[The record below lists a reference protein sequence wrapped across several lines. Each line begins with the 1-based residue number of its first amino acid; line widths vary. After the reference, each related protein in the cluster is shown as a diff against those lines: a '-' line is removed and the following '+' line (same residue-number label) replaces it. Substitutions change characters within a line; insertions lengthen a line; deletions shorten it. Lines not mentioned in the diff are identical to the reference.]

1 MAFGED
7 HMRPA
12 ISFSIIWMCR
22 LASIVI
28 ALWWPA
34 RIYDPIYTPRHV
46 RLTQQELHLRDG
58 VIPQTTDDRAMAIFW
73 MWDQRTLVE
82 DPWIFGPYRGVR
94 DPNGRNQTLLVIG
107 IIWLIRG
114 GLFMWER
121 SAPTTSQDTRILS

>member
-73 MWDQRTLVE
+73 MWEQRMMSFLRKRA
-82 DPWIFGPYRGVR
+82 WIRTSSGA
-94 DPNGRNQTLLVIG
+94 LL
-107 IIWLIRG
+107 LMHR
-114 GLFMWER
+114 
-121 SAPTTSQDTRILS
+121 

>member
-73 MWDQRTLVE
+73 MWDRRTLVE

-121 SAPTTSQDTRILS
+121 SAPSTSQDTRILS

>member
-7 HMRPA
+7 HKRPA

-73 MWDQRTLVE
+73 MWEQRTLVE
-82 DPWIFGPYRGVR
+82 DPWIFGPYRGLR

-114 GLFMWER
+114 GLSMWER
-121 SAPTTSQDTRILS
+121 SAPSTSEDTRIFS

>member
-121 SAPTTSQDTRILS
+121 SAPRTSQDTRILS

>member
-73 MWDQRTLVE
+73 MWEQRTLVE
-82 DPWIFGPYRGVR
+82 DPWIFGPYRGLR

-114 GLFMWER
+114 GLFVWER
-121 SAPTTSQDTRILS
+121 SAPRTSQDTRILS

>member
-46 RLTQQELHLRDG
+46 RFTQQELHLRDG

-121 SAPTTSQDTRILS
+121 SAPSTSQDTRILS